1 MDYIDYRTKLGL
13 GFCDDEKQKAFIARV
28 KNYYEAFLDSRK
40 TDEWMY
46 EDTDAVLESEFQK
59 YCDIVGIE
67 YGFKYEYV
75 LTRINRSL
83 AEAKENFKEFLYR
96 FITLINCINDREK
109 GIKKREL
116 LSILDRAFNES
127 QILYV
132 VLKDENNYFV
142 FPKGSKELDE
152 KLISE
157 PLEWL
162 NSYPNTYPLYV
173 KTLKDYADDEKPRD
187 IADNLRK
194 TLEMFL
200 QEFFNNQKNLDK
212 NISEVGKY
220 LDEKNVDKDLKALFT
235 TLLSNYNQANN
246 SIAKHHDRIHKKMLE
261 FVLYQTGTFIRTLI
275 QLKKDNQSFIK
286 D

>member
-1 MDYIDYRTKLGL
+1 MGYIDYRTKLGL

-28 KNYYEAFLDSRK
+28 NNYYEAFLDSRK

-46 EDTDAVLESEFQK
+46 EDTDAVLESEFK
-59 YCDIVGIE
+59 EYCDMVGIE

-75 LTRINRSL
+75 LTRLNRSL
-83 AEAKENFKEFLYR
+83 AEVKENFKEFLYR
-96 FITLINCINDREK
+96 FIALINCINDREK

-127 QILYV
+127 QILYA

-173 KTLKDYADDEKPRD
+173 KTLKDYADDETPRD

-212 NISEVGKY
+212 NISEAGKY

-246 SIAKHHDRIHKKMLE
+246 SIAKHHDRIHKNMLE

-275 QLKKDNQSFIK
+275 QLKKYN
-286 D
+286 